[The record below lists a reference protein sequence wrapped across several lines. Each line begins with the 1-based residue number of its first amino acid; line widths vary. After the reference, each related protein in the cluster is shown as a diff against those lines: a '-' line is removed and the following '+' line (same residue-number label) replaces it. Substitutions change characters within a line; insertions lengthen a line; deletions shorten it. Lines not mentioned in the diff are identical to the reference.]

1 MTKGKPWPV
10 EDERKLRNQAKAGL
24 DLDDLVASFGK
35 KYTKNAVYQKIT
47 DLGLKKTKA
56 KIHDVPPSSKSA
68 KLTLPKEL
76 PSMEESLKTLKAA
89 SDALQSSDL
98 TRTDVIRLRSVIL
111 AEKIYQEQFPKYVKY
126 RDLEAEV
133 VELRRELGSKNA
145 KKDTQST

>member
-1 MTKGKPWPV
+1 
-10 EDERKLRNQAKAGL
+10 
-24 DLDDLVASFGK
+24 
-35 KYTKNAVYQKIT
+35 
-47 DLGLKKTKA
+47 
-56 KIHDVPPSSKSA
+56 
-68 KLTLPKEL
+68 
-76 PSMEESLKTLKAA
+76 MEESLKTLKAA

-133 VELRRELGSKNA
+133 VELRRELGSNNA